1 MMNIKI
7 ELMINAGALIIII
20 ILNLVLRNVKDKEN
34 KVLEFYSKLTIA

>member
-7 ELMINAGALIIII
+7 ELMINAGAWIIFI
-20 ILNLVLRNVKDKEN
+20 ILNLILRNVKDKEN